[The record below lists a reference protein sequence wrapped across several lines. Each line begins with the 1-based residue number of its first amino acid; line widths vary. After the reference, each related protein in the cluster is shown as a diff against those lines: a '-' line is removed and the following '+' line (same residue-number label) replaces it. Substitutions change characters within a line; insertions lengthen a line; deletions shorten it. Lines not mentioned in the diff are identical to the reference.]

1 MFYWRAILYYTK
13 DVFFFDVWSGAD
25 KRRLGRAETTCNA
38 GSQRGRFG
46 SHSLFLAAGGLLGQ
60 EDCLDVGQ
68 DTTLSD
74 GDTGEK
80 LVELLIVPHS
90 ELKVTGDDPGFLVV
104 SGSVAGQ
111 LEDLSSQVLHD
122 GSQVDWC
129 SGTDSLGVVSLAEES
144 VHSTYG
150 ELESR
155 TGRSGFGLGSGF
167 ASFTTARH
175 VCLSSLS
182 ERFDLLKINCKVEL
196 IGPIPPE
203 II

>member
-1 MFYWRAILYYTK
+1 MCKQTYVPSPSIACSIGGQYFTTLYNTK

-25 KRRLGRAETTCNA
+25 KRRLGRAETTCTA

-68 DTTLSD
+68 DTTLGD

-111 LEDLSSQVLHD
+111 LEDLSCQVLHD
-122 GSQVDWC
+122 SCKVDW
-129 SGTDSLGVVSLAEES
+129 SSSTYAFGVVSLAEES
-144 VHSTYG
+144 VDTANR
-150 ELESR
+150 ELEAS
-155 TGRSGFGLGSGF
+155 TG
-167 ASFTTARH
+167 
-175 VCLSSLS
+175 
-182 ERFDLLKINCKVEL
+182 
-196 IGPIPPE
+196 
-203 II
+203 